1 LPSEELPA
9 GGDDVAAEDSPPVVD
24 DTLVA
29 GDEVADP
36 VGEDTGLPDPSDT
49 EEMPRCGNDF
59 EDLGP
64 IYPVGT
70 DTEFTDADGSEKI
83 AVDEVPVEYQSD
95 DAANEAQ
102 PVYA

>member
-1 LPSEELPA
+1 MPSEELPA
-9 GGDDVAAEDSPPVVD
+9 GGDDVAAEDFPPVVD

-49 EEMPRCGNDF
+49 EEMPRCGNDC

-64 IYPVGT
+64 IYPVGA
-70 DTEFTDADGSEKI
+70 DTGFADADGSDEI
-83 AVDEVPVEYQSD
+83 AVDEVPFEPQYEGAADEAASV
-95 DAANEAQ
+95 DA
-102 PVYA
+102 